1 MFKLK
6 DGKIRIQTIQEMKMK
21 LYYSPGAC
29 SLSPHIVAQELGL
42 TIETVKTDL
51 RSKKTEKGED
61 FLKISPKGQVPS
73 LQLDNGE
80 VLTEGVAI
88 VQYLASLKPEKKMIP
103 DGFEKFKQLELLN
116 FVSTEMHKGFSGF
129 FNPDATEGDKDKL
142 RANLAKKFAY
152 LEAPLT
158 KGNFLMGDT
167 FTCADAYLFTVLGWS
182 AYPMVK
188 VSLPKFLQDYH
199 ARVAARPAVQ
209 AAMKAEG
216 LTK

>member
-1 MFKLK
+1 
-6 DGKIRIQTIQEMKMK
+6 MK
-21 LYYSPGAC
+21 LYYSTGTC
-29 SLSPHIVAQELGL
+29 SLSPHIVALELGL
-42 TIETVKTDL
+42 PLEPVKTDI
-51 RSKKTEKGED
+51 RGKKTEKGED
-61 FLKISPKGQVPS
+61 FFKINPKGQVPT

-80 VLTEGVAI
+80 ILTEGVAI

-103 DGFEKFKQLELLN
+103 DGFAKFHQLEWLN
-116 FVSTEMHKGFSGF
+116 FVTAELHKGYSGF
-129 FNPDATEGDKDKL
+129 FNPEATDADNDKL
-142 RANLAKKFAY
+142 RSNLAKKFAY

-158 KGNFLMGDT
+158 KGTYLMGET

-188 VSLPKFLQDYH
+188 VELPKFLQDYQ
-199 ARVAARPAVQ
+199 ARVATRPAVQ